1 METKKRVRPTVSQVN
16 ELKSRIND
24 LEAENT
30 KLRFGISKQ
39 QKDFDS
45 LKNNIDGVWEEKNK
59 MVKLNAQLCC
69 NEISL
74 KGEIEELQKKIEDL
88 EIQKQTISSSNKLL
102 EAELDRI
109 REVNASLKKRCA
121 ESEARL
127 ARLRGRS
134 FMERLFNKQ
143 LED

>member
-1 METKKRVRPTVSQVN
+1 MEKKKRVRPTVTQVN

-24 LEAENT
+24 LEAEDIA
-30 KLRFGISKQ
+30 L
-39 QKDFDS
+39 
-45 LKNNIDGVWEEKNK
+45 
-59 MVKLNAQLCC
+59 
-69 NEISL
+69 
-74 KGEIEELQKKIEDL
+74 
-88 EIQKQTISSSNKLL
+88 SSSNKLL

-109 REVNASLKKRCA
+109 REANASLKKRCA
-121 ESEARL
+121 ESESRL

>member
-1 METKKRVRPTVSQVN
+1 MEKKKRVRPTVTQVN

-88 EIQKQTISSSNKLL
+88 EIEKQTISSSNKLL
-102 EAELDRI
+102 ETELDRV
-109 REVNASLKKRCA
+109 REANASLKKRCA
-121 ESEARL
+121 ESEARCEHL
-127 ARLRGRS
+127 LGRG
-134 FMERLFNKQ
+134 FWERLFNKQ